1 MKWTLGQ
8 IVCVALAVLL
18 AGVLIYHAPFEAAAA
33 VAASASQVVYAPIFD
48 PPVIGVVAGR
58 LDVPVLL
65 IELAFVV
72 FVGGAI
78 FFAASQNKTNKK
90 RGN

>member
-48 PPVIGVVAGR
+48 PPVIGGVAGR
-58 LDVPVLL
+58 
-65 IELAFVV
+65 ARCSR
-72 FVGGAI
+72 
-78 FFAASQNKTNKK
+78 ASHRARICRIRRRRNILC
-90 RGN
+90 REPE